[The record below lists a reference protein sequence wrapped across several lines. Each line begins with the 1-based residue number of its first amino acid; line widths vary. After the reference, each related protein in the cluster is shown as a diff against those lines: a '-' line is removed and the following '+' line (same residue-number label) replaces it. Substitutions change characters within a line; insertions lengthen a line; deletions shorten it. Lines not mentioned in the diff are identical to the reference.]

1 MILED
6 FPYTRQLD
14 RKDCGPAC
22 LKMIAEFYGKKYNL
36 QTLRERSFISR
47 DGVSLMGIGDAAESV
62 GFRTTGLRISKERLL
77 ENVPL
82 PCIMHWNQNHFV
94 VCYKI
99 KRRKKNHLFYIA
111 DPAIGKMKY
120 IDEEFDSHWIS
131 TKQNGEKRGIVMVLQ
146 PTNDFYSHDDEC
158 CENSNLKTV
167 SYFFKYLRPYRSQVV
182 QMIVLSALFMLLGLI
197 FPFLS
202 QSMVDIGIRNGNI
215 GFVKLLLIAQFVLTF
230 TSLSINFL
238 QSWISLHMNTR
249 VNIAIISD
257 FWIKLMRLPMKFFE
271 TRMMGDILRRINDH
285 GRIETFIVRDSVGI
299 FFAGINFLIY
309 GTVLAIYDWRIL
321 AFFLVAH
328 SLYILWVVFFLR
340 YRRKLDYQNFY
351 WSSKNESA
359 VIQMVQGMQ
368 EIKLNNCEQNKRW
381 EWEQIQFKQ
390 FKNSI
395 ESLKIAQI
403 QNFGAMLITQSIS
416 LIISYMVAK
425 RVVDGE
431 MTLGMMMAISY
442 IIGQVAAP
450 ISQFVG
456 FIRSYQD
463 TKISIERLNE
473 VHEAKDEREGFS
485 GQRNDLPENGDL
497 CFKNVSFSYSGST
510 RDYSLKHVDLC
521 VKQGEITAFVG
532 KSGSGK
538 TTLLKLV
545 LGFYEPT
552 EGAITLGK
560 TSLCNVNRILW
571 RTVCG
576 SVMQDGFIFSDT
588 IARNIAVGTDYIDKD
603 RLINSVRIANLSDFI
618 DSLPLGFNTKIGM
631 DGNGISQG
639 QKQRIL
645 IARAVYKNPEYII
658 FDEATNSLDSLNEK
672 EIMEHLHQFYK
683 GKTVLIA
690 AHRLS
695 TIRNAH
701 RIVVLKDGEVVE
713 VGTHQELMDRV
724 GEYYNLVKEQM
735 NCTSE

>member
-1 MILED
+1 
-6 FPYTRQLD
+6 
-14 RKDCGPAC
+14 
-22 LKMIAEFYGKKYNL
+22 MIAEFYGKKYNL

-62 GFRTTGLRISKERLL
+62 GFRTTGLRISKEKLL
-77 ENVPL
+77 EDVPL

-99 KRRKKNHLFYIA
+99 KRRKKKHLFYIA

-120 IDEEFDSHWIS
+120 IDEEFDRHWIS
-131 TKQNGEKRGIVMVLQ
+131 TKQNGEEKGIVMVLQ

-158 CENSNLKTV
+158 CEHSDLKTV
-167 SYFFKYLRPYRSQVV
+167 SYFFKYLRPYRSQIV

-202 QSMVDIGIRNGNI
+202 QSMIDIGIRNGNI
-215 GFVKLLLIAQFVLTF
+215 GFVKLLLIAQFILTF

-238 QSWISLHMNTR
+238 QSWISLHTNTR

-257 FWIKLMRLPMKFFE
+257 FWIKLMGLPMKFFE

-285 GRIETFIVRDSVGI
+285 ERIETFIVRDSVGI

-309 GTVLAIYDWRIL
+309 GTVLAIYDWHIL
-321 AFFLVAH
+321 VFFLVAH
-328 SLYILWVVFFLR
+328 SLYILWVVFFLK

-403 QNFGAMLITQSIS
+403 QNFGAMLITQFIS

-442 IIGQVAAP
+442 VIGQVAAP

-456 FIRSYQD
+456 FVRSYQD

-473 VHEAKDEREGFS
+473 VHETKGEHEEFFEQRDE
-485 GQRNDLPENGDL
+485 LPDNGDL
-497 CFKNVSFSYSGST
+497 CFKDMSFSYSGST

-532 KSGSGK
+532 ESGSGK

-552 EGAITLGK
+552 EGTITLGK
-560 TSLCNVNRILW
+560 TNLCNVNRKLW

-588 IARNIAVGTDYIDKD
+588 IARNIAVGTDDIDKD
-603 RLINSVRIANLSDFI
+603 RLVNSVRIANLSDFI
-618 DSLPLGFNTKIGM
+618 DSLPLGINTKIGM

-658 FDEATNSLDSLNEK
+658 FDEATNALDSLNER
-672 EIMEHLHQFYK
+672 EIMDHLHQFYQ

-701 RIVVLKDGEVVE
+701 RIVVLKDGKVVE
-713 VGTHQELMDRV
+713 VGTHQELMDRA
-724 GEYYNLVKEQM
+724 GEYCNLVKEQM
-735 NCTSE
+735 NCTLD